1 MSLTML
7 FNMYSFIY
15 SLASRLSRK
24 YLSIKNVYFYQ
35 QNLIGPFQNLY
46 LFEDPDLEFKFNV
59 IFYFLVVLVLRKLLN
74 HESLYITDSWVPEMS
89 LREPIT
95 PQDSATKNTGTV
107 SAQQVLYAVCMLEML
122 ASWSLSPLYQV
133 RYYPFFKM

>member
-95 PQDSATKNTGTV
+95 PQGFCYQEHRNSECIAGAICSLHARNARVLV
-107 SAQQVLYAVCMLEML
+107 SV
-122 ASWSLSPLYQV
+122 SPLPSQILSIL
-133 RYYPFFKM
+133 